1 MNEFHRLRE
10 ANSSRADEWHRRE
23 FRPWTGGDLGNA
35 AAGEMGEACNLVKM
49 LRRLETLRVQPPNFA
64 TRHEILTARLAE
76 ELADTILYIDLLAD
90 HYGVD
95 LWEAITSKFNRVSVR
110 EGFPHRLDDKAQS

>member
-1 MNEFHRLRE
+1 
-10 ANSSRADEWHRRE
+10 
-23 FRPWTGGDLGNA
+23 
-35 AAGEMGEACNLVKM
+35 MGEACNLVKM